1 MLFLAAAA
9 VLFGA
14 VLIPFGSSVHK
25 ENEFHRR
32 PTYLFGFEKSVRW
45 MLARRLLK
53 SILTCIEK
61 YFVLLIFFFSSLE
74 DWNLLVSPTA
84 CVPLMFL
91 GCVHVNFY

>member
-25 ENEFHRR
+25 ENEFHRH

-61 YFVLLIFFFSSLE
+61 YFVLLIFFFFKFRRLESSGFSNSMCPPDVLG
-74 DWNLLVSPTA
+74 LRA
-84 CVPLMFL
+84 C
-91 GCVHVNFY
+91 